1 MRHAL
6 MYVGGFERNFPN
18 LSTSTTSFTGTDGKE
33 HAYQPWPSS
42 ADGLRLSYMEKHGK
56 KFVVVRVG
64 DDKSDVVLK
73 NEMVMVPG
81 EHFGFNTRLGSEPT
95 LVTDDTAILKMLEDI
110 AKKNAEHK
118 EVSDELLNIRARF
131 KAKVAEGRAAAKAP
145 RKPR

>member
-1 MRHAL
+1 
-6 MYVGGFERNFPN
+6 
-18 LSTSTTSFTGTDGKE
+18 
-33 HAYQPWPSS
+33 
-42 ADGLRLSYMEKHGK
+42 
-56 KFVVVRVG
+56 
-64 DDKSDVVLK
+64 
-73 NEMVMVPG
+73 MVPG

-131 KAKVAEGRAAAKAP
+131 KAKVAEHNAAAKAA